1 MSLIAIPLLLIPFAL
16 YNMIA
21 FLLNLTFSEALFG
34 VSLISGARLSV
45 TAGDVLMVIGVLL
58 LYVEIVKATRLGSKA
73 IVDHVLSL
81 ILLIGMALE
90 FLTVERAATGTFL
103 VLTALSFVDVIGGFS
118 ITIRTSQRDVAFEH
132 VDDSGV

>member
-1 MSLIAIPLLLIPFAL
+1 MLLIAIPLLLIPFAL

-21 FLLNLTFSEALFG
+21 FLLNLTFSETLFG
-34 VSLISGARLSV
+34 VSLLSGARLSV
-45 TAGDVLMVIGVLL
+45 TAGDALVVVGALL

-81 ILLIGMALE
+81 ILLIAMALE

-103 VLTALSFVDVIGGFS
+103 VSP
-118 ITIRTSQRDVAFEH
+118 R
-132 VDDSGV
+132 